1 MNIRFHNR
9 TEAGQ
14 RLAEQLEV
22 YKNRKDVLVLA
33 LPRGGVPVAFEIA
46 KKLNLPLDICLVRK
60 LGVPDRPELA
70 MGAIALGG
78 VRIIN
83 QDVVHGWGIS
93 PRIIEQVTQEEQQ
106 ELHRREQVYRG
117 HKPFPTIYNQTIIL
131 VDDGIA
137 TGSSIK
143 AAIAILKQQQPKK
156 IIIAV
161 PVAPPSV
168 CQELSHEVDQFVCVT
183 MPENLNSI
191 SLWYDDFSQTSDQE
205 VCSLLFLSCDYSLT
219 N

>member
-1 MNIRFHNR
+1 M
-9 TEAGQ
+9 
-14 RLAEQLEV
+14 
-22 YKNRKDVLVLA
+22 
-33 LPRGGVPVAFEIA
+33 
-46 KKLNLPLDICLVRK
+46 
-60 LGVPDRPELA
+60 
-70 MGAIALGG
+70 
-78 VRIIN
+78 
-83 QDVVHGWGIS
+83 
-93 PRIIEQVTQEEQQ
+93 
-106 ELHRREQVYRG
+106 
-117 HKPFPTIYNQTIIL
+117 
-131 VDDGIA
+131 DDGIA

-168 CQELSHEVDQFVCVT
+168 CQELSHEVDEFVCVT
-183 MPENLNSI
+183 IPENLNSI